1 MATPSTRQGLIDY
14 CLRKLGEP
22 VIEINVDE
30 DQIEDRVDEAFQL
43 FNEYHMDGSYKT
55 YIKHEV
61 TQDDIDNEYI
71 TIDDSILTVSR
82 VLPFFSTYSTG
93 IGMFNI
99 NYQMHLQNI
108 TDMYNYW
115 GDLAYYNQIQGWL
128 ELLDMQLNGTPQVNF
143 SRRQNRLYIF
153 GDFNDG
159 DLRVGSTIVME
170 VYTSV
175 SPTGTGTSSS
185 IYNDMFLKEMLT
197 VLIKE
202 QWGQNLIK
210 FEGMQLP
217 GGVQLNGRQ
226 ILEDAL
232 NEKEKLLER
241 LRLEFEQPVDFFIG

>member
-1 MATPSTRQGLIDY
+1 
-14 CLRKLGEP
+14 
-22 VIEINVDE
+22 
-30 DQIEDRVDEAFQL
+30 
-43 FNEYHMDGSYKT
+43 
-55 YIKHEV
+55 
-61 TQDDIDNEYI
+61 
-71 TIDDSILTVSR
+71 
-82 VLPFFSTYSTG
+82 
-93 IGMFNI
+93 
-99 NYQMHLQNI
+99 
-108 TDMYNYW
+108 MYNYW